1 MKKLS
6 LAMLMLLTFGLVF
19 TSCKEQDADL
29 TVDDFKDTEWMIGTW
44 EVKTEVDSKIEGAD
58 EATKKLVERSLPKA
72 ETREMVID
80 KSNVDMY
87 AANFKAQLAFV
98 GKEYEVSR
106 MKMGMKMKTSV
117 KINKKKTKITE
128 TTDANGELDLVGKKV
143 SLTYSVNRTYTKK

>member
-1 MKKLS
+1 
-6 LAMLMLLTFGLVF
+6 MLLTFGLVF

-87 AANFKAQLAFV
+87 AANFKAQLASV
-98 GKEYEVSR
+98 GKEYEVS
-106 MKMGMKMKTSV
+106 GMKIKTSV

-128 TTDANGELDLVGKKV
+128 TTDANGEFDLVVKKV

>member
-1 MKKLS
+1 MKKFS

-87 AANFKAQLAFV
+87 AANFKAQLAFA
-98 GKEYEVSR
+98 GKEYEVS
-106 MKMGMKMKTSV
+106 GMKMKTSV

-128 TTDANGELDLVGKKV
+128 TTDANGELDLVVKKV